1 MGLHTFIGHYPLMAI
16 SDIHRL
22 TSQQD
27 GLPSK
32 YERQMQPVDVSSLLY
47 PNKVAP
53 LNPTRALLEQVSPIK
68 HLIRKA
74 LKGHCGLDM

>member
-1 MGLHTFIGHYPLMAI
+1 MAI
-16 SDIHRL
+16 SDTHRL
-22 TSQQD
+22 NAQQD
-27 GLPSK
+27 GLPSR
-32 YERQMQPVDVSSLLY
+32 YERQIQPVDASSLLY